1 MPITPIL
8 VKEESQTEHHLHK
21 PLLDNAW
28 QKKVFKEYPTYVL
41 AGGGWPKYSHFQE
54 QWVKDGSGKKKRNF
68 SCKLPFIDW
77 IMWIL
82 SRGMQK
88 NSKETKILCRG
99 PGETAAQ
106 DKDMNF

>member
-54 QWVKDGSGKKKRNF
+54 QWVNKN
-68 SCKLPFIDW
+68 
-77 IMWIL
+77 
-82 SRGMQK
+82 QK
-88 NSKETKILCRG
+88 FVQKVRR
-99 PGETAAQ
+99 ETAKFRNLSNRVHKEEPIKMKIITEILNTLE
-106 DKDMNF
+106 DIKIRLDGTEE